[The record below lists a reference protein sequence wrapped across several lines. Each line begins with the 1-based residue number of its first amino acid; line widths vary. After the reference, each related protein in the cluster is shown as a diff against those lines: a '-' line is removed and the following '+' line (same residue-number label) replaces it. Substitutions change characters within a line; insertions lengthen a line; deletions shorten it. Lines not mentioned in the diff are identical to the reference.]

1 MDKDC
6 TIDTLKLEVK
16 RFCELR
22 DWDQFHMP
30 KNLVMALCGEVGE
43 LIEIFQWLTEEESK
57 DIVQDARKM
66 EQVEEEIADIQVYV
80 LRLAHKLGVDIERA
94 VEKKMRKNAE
104 KYPVHLARGNAKKYT
119 EY

>member
-1 MDKDC
+1 MNIIELQDR
-6 TIDTLKLEVK
+6 LQ
-16 RFCELR
+16 RFTDER
-22 DWDQFHMP
+22 DWEQFHTP
-30 KNLVMALCGEVGE
+30 KNLIMALCGEVGE
-43 LIEIFQWLTEEESK
+43 LTEIFQWLTEEESQAIVK
-57 DIVQDARKM
+57 DVKKM

-94 VEKKMRKNAE
+94 IEKKMRKNTE

>member
-1 MDKDC
+1 MNIK
-6 TIDTLKLEVK
+6 
-16 RFCELR
+16 ELQDRLQYFTDER
-22 DWDQFHMP
+22 DWDKFHTP
-30 KNLVMALCGEVGE
+30 KNLIMALCGEVGE
-43 LIEIFQWLTEEESK
+43 LTEIFQWLTEEEAKAIVK
-57 DIVQDARKM
+57 DTRKM

-94 VEKKMRKNAE
+94 IEKKMHKNAE

>member
-1 MDKDC
+1 MN
-6 TIDTLKLEVK
+6 IE
-16 RFCELR
+16 ELQDRLQHFADER
-22 DWDQFHMP
+22 DWDQFHTP

>member
-1 MDKDC
+1 MNIK
-6 TIDTLKLEVK
+6 
-16 RFCELR
+16 ELQDRLQHFADER
-22 DWDQFHMP
+22 DWGQFHMP